1 MTISSSVLTIPLRQH
16 GNSVGLTL
24 PKPYLE
30 ALGLTKGAQVDIE
43 LKNGLIEMRP
53 HTDDITI
60 EQLMSTYDPDQH
72 NYGDLIPGEVG
83 QERFER

>member
-1 MTISSSVLTIPLRQH
+1 MNTSNTVLTIPLRKH

-30 ALGLTKGAQVDIE
+30 ALGLTKGAQVDVE

-53 HTDDITI
+53 HSEELTI
-60 EQLMSTYDPDQH
+60 EQLLSTYDPDTH
-72 NYGDLIPGEVG
+72 NHDDLLPGEVG
-83 QERFER
+83 REIIRE

>member
-1 MTISSSVLTIPLRQH
+1 MTNSTVLTVALRQH

-30 ALGLTKGAQVDIE
+30 ALGLAKGAQVDVE

-53 HTDDITI
+53 HTDDLSID
-60 EQLMSTYDPDQH
+60 QLMSSYDPSLH
-72 NYGDLIPGEVG
+72 NYGDLLPGDIGKEIV
-83 QERFER
+83 ER